1 MSGPEPGRSASP
13 NLDALLSSRTPSVEE
28 AGPILDQGA
37 AVGAP
42 GAESGV
48 SRVVDGDELGID
60 GVELRMLDVDAIVPN
75 EFQPRQHFDDEAL
88 GSLTESI
95 RELGVL
101 QPVLVRPEGSDLY
114 ELIAGERRWRAA
126 RAAGLVVIPAI
137 VRRAEDQSSLEQA
150 IVENLHRED
159 LNALEEAAAYRQLVD
174 DFGLTQDEVAVRVGK
189 SRSAVSNTLRLFQL
203 PPVLQRMVISGL
215 LGSGHARAILSLA
228 DPADQLAL
236 AERAVEHELSVRAV
250 EDAVRSLTDGPSRPS
265 GGQSTTPVGGRS
277 AAALEVERLLSDRL
291 ATKVEVSEV
300 SGNGRITIRFA
311 DREDLERI
319 FGLLDT

>member
-28 AGPILDQGA
+28 AGPVLDQGP

-236 AERAVEHELSVRAV
+236 AERAVEQELSVRAV
-250 EDAVRSLTDGPSRPS
+250 EDAVRSLSDGANRPS